1 MSNPP
6 ILVTDRIK
14 QVLQDHGV
22 TREMIERR
30 VAEHRPRG
38 RRLSVD
44 LNALTFQPGVVAAM
58 LELVTEPRDA
68 SSSAASLWPFRPT
81 YPFTWRVSS
90 NALAH
95 SPGHVRA
102 QPQPSGTLGVNLAG
116 TCRLFLCL
124 IRHQSPSEAL
134 EPRIAP
140 RHVPLLGPET
150 RE

>member
-1 MSNPP
+1 MTEGAAIAVGRRRHVISAVAVPSGSDMSNPP

-81 YPFTWRVSS
+81 Y
-90 NALAH
+90 
-95 SPGHVRA
+95 
-102 QPQPSGTLGVNLAG
+102 
-116 TCRLFLCL
+116 
-124 IRHQSPSEAL
+124 
-134 EPRIAP
+134 
-140 RHVPLLGPET
+140 
-150 RE
+150 

>member
-44 LNALTFQPGVVAAM
+44 LNALTFQRGVVAAM
-58 LELVTEPRDA
+58 RNEYAHIP
-68 SSSAASLWPFRPT
+68 SLGAFPPT
-81 YPFTWRVSS
+81 HWHIPPDMSGRNLSHP
-90 NALAH
+90 ARLA
-95 SPGHVRA
+95 
-102 QPQPSGTLGVNLAG
+102 
-116 TCRLFLCL
+116 
-124 IRHQSPSEAL
+124 
-134 EPRIAP
+134 
-140 RHVPLLGPET
+140 
-150 RE
+150 